1 METIESI
8 PISEFKKGYK
18 SISKKLDELSK
29 TSSKEEKI
37 LIEYF
42 YELMDEHFSTS
53 DILPFE

>member
-8 PISEFKKGYK
+8 SISEFKKGYK